1 MSLRCVALTVAGV
14 EGSMN
19 RDVTTTTTTGR
30 VMPGAATFAASMPS
44 LGWWRLGS
52 GARSGCRYS

>member
-1 MSLRCVALTVAGV
+1 MSLRCAALTVAGV

-19 RDVTTTTTTGR
+19 RDVTTTTTGR
-30 VMPGAATFAASMPS
+30 VMPGAATSAASMTS

-52 GARSGCRYS
+52 EARSGCCYS

>member
-1 MSLRCVALTVAGV
+1 MSLRCAALTVAGV

-19 RDVTTTTTTGR
+19 RDVTTTTGR
-30 VMPGAATFAASMPS
+30 VIPGAAMSAASMTS

-52 GARSGCRYS
+52 EARSGCRYS